1 MKPIKVVQINK
12 LFFPWIGGIE
22 TVVRQLVQGLAK
34 TKEFEVTVLAG
45 NEKKSIK
52 TLQYEWSGAKVY
64 KAGSIGIKFST
75 PLAPLYPFV
84 LRKLIKENEVFHF
97 HVPNPLGEVSFFF
110 NQIPKHKKVVVTVH
124 ADLQQTRWKFFAPIY
139 NFFFKRL
146 LQRAD
151 IITTMGPQNI
161 DSFASLAPFKHK
173 CVVVPLAFDETHDV
187 TVTEADKTNFRKQYA
202 LDTSKQ
208 TIIFVGR
215 LSYYKGISHLL
226 EAVHQLPNTQLIIVG
241 DGQLKSEIIQQIKD
255 LHLENRVVLTGF
267 LQGHP
272 LACAYSVSDL
282 FVLAST
288 TESETFGIV
297 QAEAMK
303 FGLPIIN
310 TALPTAVVSV
320 SLNNVTGLTIEPA
333 NTLALQEAISII
345 LNNEALRSQFA
356 KNSFERSKLFTPE
369 TMVSNYASVYRSAV
383 NI

>member
-1 MKPIKVVQINK
+1 MKPIKIVQINK

-22 TVVRQLVQGLAK
+22 TVVRQLVQGLSK
-34 TKEFEVTVLAG
+34 TKDFEVTVLAG
-45 NEKKSIK
+45 NEKKSIQ
-52 TLQYEWSGAKVY
+52 TLQYNWNGAKVY
-64 KAGSIGIKFST
+64 KVGSMGIKFST
-75 PLAPLYPFV
+75 PLAPFYPFV
-84 LRKLIKENEVFHF
+84 LNKLIKQNDVFHF
-97 HVPNPLGEVSFFF
+97 HVPNPLGEVSYFF
-110 NQIPKHKKVVVTVH
+110 NRIPKHKKVIVTVH
-124 ADLQQTRWKFFAPIY
+124 ADLQQTRWKFFAPVY

-146 LQRAD
+146 LERAD
-151 IITTMGPQNI
+151 VITTMGPQNI

-173 CVVVPLAFDETHDV
+173 CVVVPLAFDETHDIAV
-187 TVTEADKTNFRKQYA
+187 SENDKNNFQKKYQ
-202 LDTSKQ
+202 LDPHKK

-226 EAVHQLPNTQLIIVG
+226 EAVNQLPNTQLIIVG
-241 DGQLKSEIIQQIKD
+241 DGQLKNEIVQQIKD

-272 LACAYSVSDL
+272 LACAYSVSNL

-320 SLNNVTGLTIEPA
+320 SLHNITGLTIKPG
-333 NTLALQEAISII
+333 NTDALIEAINTI
-345 LNNEALRSQFA
+345 LQDDELRNQFA
-356 KNSFERSKLFTPE
+356 NNSLERSKLFTPE
-369 TMVSNYASVYRSAV
+369 TMVTNYANVYRSAV
-383 NI
+383 NK